1 MASPRREITVEE
13 EGQVREASPRR
24 EIPDEETEFIP
35 KLVFIP
41 KLETE
46 FDPELAVAALSAIK
60 DAAAAAAIKGK
71 VEVGFDLC
79 SHISSVGFQMID
91 AFTESQEL
99 PMNSVQC
106 KALFGE
112 VHGVALL
119 SACYVGDTP
128 VLLAKPQTYM
138 NLSGESVSGLLL
150 DLLQLITNYFIAKLS
165 WYMMTWTC
173 LEECF
178 DFNQSEAILATTGIG
193 RPPGQMDPKTFLLK
207 RFNATAE
214 GRVSMPVRS

>member
-71 VEVGFDLC
+71 VE
-79 SHISSVGFQMID
+79 MID

-112 VHGVALL
+112 GLIHASLFEPETLRGCLL
-119 SACYVGDTP
+119 GSSSWSCTVVRMLRWGYTCSPCKAS
-128 VLLAKPQTYM
+128 
-138 NLSGESVSGLLL
+138 NLYEPEWL

>member
-79 SHISSVGFQMID
+79 SHISF
-91 AFTESQEL
+91 
-99 PMNSVQC
+99 
-106 KALFGE
+106 
-112 VHGVALL
+112 HGVALL

-178 DFNQSEAILATTGIG
+178 DFNQSEAILATTDLYALQ
-193 RPPGQMDPKTFLLK
+193 P
-207 RFNATAE
+207 
-214 GRVSMPVRS
+214 